1 MLYRVVEDHTTTP
14 TMFGLAAPGGYCM
27 QRIST
32 DSSEMERLA
41 QTLNRLQL
49 SPIHFYEIVED
60 FRKS

>member
-1 MLYRVVEDHTTTP
+1 
-14 TMFGLAAPGGYCM
+14 M